1 MRVKIPR
8 REIIL
13 FCSALLFPV
22 ASLCAQEVGQEVKE
36 VRQDVEQLQ
45 QDVRELREEVR
56 RLQEELHGF
65 RRNSFPQCGMDTVAP
80 YVPHR
85 FIHRLGIEARP
96 QYVFP
101 TNPFLQGEN
110 ERWKP
115 IQSSFAAHLKYSF
128 KFRPNTCADRIYGGA
143 YQGFGLAVT
152 TFGDRK
158 QLGDPVTFYVLSL
171 IHI

>member
-101 TNPFLQGEN
+101 TNPFLQEIG
-110 ERWKP
+110 R
-115 IQSSFAAHLKYSF
+115 AH
-128 KFRPNTCADRIYGGA
+128 
-143 YQGFGLAVT
+143 V
-152 TFGDRK
+152 
-158 QLGDPVTFYVLSL
+158 
-171 IHI
+171 

>member
-65 RRNSFPQCGMDTVAP
+65 RRNSFPQCGMDTVARREI
-80 YVPHR
+80 HR
-85 FIHRLGIEARP
+85 F
-96 QYVFP
+96 
-101 TNPFLQGEN
+101 
-110 ERWKP
+110 
-115 IQSSFAAHLKYSF
+115 
-128 KFRPNTCADRIYGGA
+128 
-143 YQGFGLAVT
+143 
-152 TFGDRK
+152 
-158 QLGDPVTFYVLSL
+158 
-171 IHI
+171 

>member
-85 FIHRLGIEARP
+85 FIHRLGIELGR
-96 QYVFP
+96 
-101 TNPFLQGEN
+101 
-110 ERWKP
+110 
-115 IQSSFAAHLKYSF
+115 
-128 KFRPNTCADRIYGGA
+128 NTCSPPILSCKERTNGGSPSKVP
-143 YQGFGLAVT
+143 L
-152 TFGDRK
+152 
-158 QLGDPVTFYVLSL
+158 PL
-171 IHI
+171 I

>member
-115 IQSSFAAHLKYSF
+115 KFLCRSFEIFLQVSSQYLCRPYLRRSLPRLRLGRHHLW
-128 KFRPNTCADRIYGGA
+128 RP
-143 YQGFGLAVT
+143 
-152 TFGDRK
+152 
-158 QLGDPVTFYVLSL
+158 
-171 IHI
+171 

>member
-8 REIIL
+8 REIVL
-13 FCSALLFPV
+13 FCSALLFPA
-22 ASLCAQEVGQEVKE
+22 ASLCAQEVGQEMKE
-36 VRQDVEQLQ
+36 VRQDVEQLR

-65 RRNSFPQCGMDTVAP
+65 RRNSFPQCGMDTVVP

-101 TNPFLQGEN
+101 TNPFLQG
-110 ERWKP
+110 
-115 IQSSFAAHLKYSF
+115 
-128 KFRPNTCADRIYGGA
+128 
-143 YQGFGLAVT
+143 
-152 TFGDRK
+152 
-158 QLGDPVTFYVLSL
+158 
-171 IHI
+171 